1 MRISVIGTGYVGLVT
16 GVCLAEVG
24 HDVTCVDVDPVKV
37 QTIRSGKTPIFE
49 EGLEPLLQRHLGKRL
64 WVTETLRDAVLESDV
79 TFIAVGT
86 PFDGKEIDLTYIRQA
101 AREIGR
107 ALADKPSY
115 HLVIVKSTVIPGT
128 TDNVVAPIVAEES
141 GKVAGRDFGVGMNPE
156 FLTEGVAVQDFMDP
170 DRIVLGGADEK
181 AIETMAAIY
190 APFKDAP
197 TVRTNNKTAELI
209 KYASNATLATMIS
222 FSNEIANLA
231 TRLGGI
237 DAAEVMK
244 AVHLARYFT
253 TTLKD
258 GQRVTAPIA
267 SFLYA
272 GCGFGGS
279 CLPKDVSALA
289 AQGASAGEPMRM
301 LNSVLEINRER
312 PERTVAILRKHFPSL
327 RGVRV
332 AVLGLAFKSDTD
344 DIRQSPALP
353 IIDLL
358 LRDGAAVSAF
368 DPIAIEPARKA
379 LPEGKVS
386 FAECLEEAVRGV
398 EAVII
403 TTSWKEFGRLPA
415 LLSDVTNPPVVI
427 DGRRMLDKR
436 SVRRYDGIG
445 L

>member
-107 ALADKPSY
+107 ALADKASY

-141 GKVAGRDFGVGMNPE
+141 GKVSGRDFGVGMNPE

-289 AQGASAGEPMRM
+289 AQGASAGEPMRI

-358 LRDGAAVSAF
+358 LQDGAAVSAF

-386 FAECLEEAVRGV
+386 FAESLEEAVRGA
-398 EAVII
+398 EAVVI

-415 LLSDVTNPPVVI
+415 LLSDVANPPVVI

>member
-49 EGLEPLLQRHLGKRL
+49 DGLEPLLQRHLGKRL
-64 WVTETLRDAVLESDV
+64 WVTETLRDAVLESEV

-258 GQRVTAPIA
+258 GRRVTAPIA

-358 LRDGAAVSAF
+358 LQDGAAVSAF

-386 FAECLEEAVRGV
+386 FAESLEEAVRGA

-415 LLSDVTNPPVVI
+415 LLSDVANPPVVI

>member
-24 HDVTCVDVDPVKV
+24 HDVTCVDVDPVKI
-37 QTIRSGKTPIFE
+37 QTIRAGKTPIFE
-49 EGLEPLLQRHLGKRL
+49 EGLEPLLQRHIGKRL
-64 WVTETLRDAVLESDV
+64 QVTGTLRNAVLESDV

-101 AREIGR
+101 AREIGQ
-107 ALADKPSY
+107 ALAGKTSY

-128 TDNVVAPIVAEES
+128 TDDVVAPIVAAES

-156 FLTEGVAVQDFMDP
+156 FLTEGVAVKDFMDP

-181 AIETMAAIY
+181 AIDTMAAIY

-197 TVRTNNKTAELI
+197 VVRTNNKTAELI

-289 AQGASAGEPMRM
+289 AQGAAAGEPMRM

-327 RGVRV
+327 AGVRV
-332 AVLGLAFKSDTD
+332 AVLGLAFKADTD

-358 LRDGAAVSAF
+358 LKDGAAVSAY
-368 DPIAIEPARKA
+368 DPIAVEPARKA
-379 LPEGKVS
+379 LPEGKVT
-386 FAECLEEAVRGV
+386 FAASLEEAVCAAD
-398 EAVII
+398 AVII
-403 TTSWKEFGRLPA
+403 TTSWKEFARLPA
-415 LLSDVTNPPVVI
+415 LLSDNAKPPVVV

-436 SVRRYDGIG
+436 SVRHYDGIG

>member
-37 QTIRSGKTPIFE
+37 QTIRAGKTPIFE
-49 EGLEPLLQRHLGKRL
+49 EGLEPLLQRHIGKRL
-64 WVTETLRDAVLESDV
+64 HVTGTLRNAVLESDV

-101 AREIGR
+101 AREIGQ
-107 ALADKPSY
+107 ALAGKASY

-128 TDNVVAPIVAEES
+128 TDDVVAPIVAAES

-156 FLTEGVAVQDFMDP
+156 FLTEGVAVKDFMEP

-197 TVRTNNKTAELI
+197 VVRTNNKTAELI

-289 AQGASAGEPMRM
+289 AQGAAAGEPMRM
-301 LNSVLEINRER
+301 LNGVLEINRER

-327 RGVRV
+327 EGVRV
-332 AVLGLAFKSDTD
+332 SVLGLAFKADTD

-358 LRDGAAVSAF
+358 LKDGAAVCAF
-368 DPIAIEPARKA
+368 DPIAVEPARKA
-379 LPEGKVS
+379 LPDGKVR
-386 FAECLEEAVRGV
+386 FAASLDDAVRGAD
-398 EAVII
+398 AVII

-415 LLSDVTNPPVVI
+415 LLSDNANPPVVV
-427 DGRRMLDKR
+427 DGRRMLDKH

>member
-49 EGLEPLLQRHLGKRL
+49 EGLEPMLQRHLGKRL
-64 WVTETLRDAVLESDV
+64 WVTETLRDAVLESEV

-379 LPEGKVS
+379 LPEGKVG
-386 FAECLEEAVRGV
+386 FAESLEEAVRGA

-415 LLSDVTNPPVVI
+415 LLSDVANPPVVI

>member
-49 EGLEPLLQRHLGKRL
+49 EGLEPMLQRHLGKRL
-64 WVTETLRDAVLESDV
+64 WVTETLRDAVLESEV

-272 GCGFGGS
+272 GGGFGGS
-279 CLPKDVSALA
+279 CLPKP
-289 AQGASAGEPMRM
+289 Q
-301 LNSVLEINRER
+301 
-312 PERTVAILRKHFPSL
+312 
-327 RGVRV
+327 
-332 AVLGLAFKSDTD
+332 
-344 DIRQSPALP
+344 PA
-353 IIDLL
+353 
-358 LRDGAAVSAF
+358 
-368 DPIAIEPARKA
+368 
-379 LPEGKVS
+379 
-386 FAECLEEAVRGV
+386 
-398 EAVII
+398 
-403 TTSWKEFGRLPA
+403 
-415 LLSDVTNPPVVI
+415 
-427 DGRRMLDKR
+427 
-436 SVRRYDGIG
+436 
-445 L
+445 

>member
-358 LRDGAAVSAF
+358 LEDGAAVSAF

-386 FAECLEEAVRGV
+386 FAGSLEEAVRGA
-398 EAVII
+398 EAVVI

-415 LLSDVTNPPVVI
+415 LLSDVANPPVVI